1 MLHFVPLLLFFVLE
15 RYPQLA
21 ELTDKTRVKFRVNAG
36 YSERFVGRQMK
47 RKAEEFAGTGRAP
60 EPCVHIP
67 DVAPFVTQV
76 EPAGAVIRAVDMQVC
91 VGITR
96 CNAGYK
102 GFEPLK
108 FGVTQ
113 LDGARDSEAFG
124 RPLRGFVIEAGPAAF
139 RRPGRPL
146 SFSKCCI

>member
-1 MLHFVPLLLFFVLE
+1 M
-15 RYPQLA
+15 

-47 RKAEEFAGTGRAP
+47 RKPEILTGTRRAARP
-60 EPCVHIP
+60 HIHVA
-67 DVAPFVTQV
+67 DVAPLVAQV

-108 FGVTQ
+108 FGITQ

-124 RPLRGFVIEAGPAAF
+124 RPLRGFVIEDGEVRGPSRF
-139 RRPGRPL
+139 HR
-146 SFSKCCI
+146 C